1 MAVHSRHNARIAALQ
16 ALYEF
21 DSSRHEAL
29 EALER
34 TVARD
39 RLSQNAATFARG
51 LIEGVLSQQ
60 DEIDRIIGEAA
71 PAWPVGQLA
80 AVDRNILRLAIQE
93 MLGDNGAPVRVVIN
107 EAVELAKK
115 FGSESSY
122 RFVNGVLGSVEKQR
136 HNTQESQTVVER
148 G

>member
-1 MAVHSRHNARIAALQ
+1 MAVRSRHDARIAALQ

-29 EALER
+29 AALER
-34 TVARD
+34 IVAD
-39 RLSQNAATFARG
+39 EHLSRGAAEFARG

-60 DEIDRIIGEAA
+60 DEIDRLIGQAA

-80 AVDRNILRLAIQE
+80 AVDKNILRLAICE

-107 EAVELAKK
+107 EAVELAKS

-122 RFVNGVLGSVEKQR
+122 RFVNGVLGSIEQQR
-136 HNTQESQTVVER
+136 RRTQESQPVVER

>member
-29 EALER
+29 EALNR
-34 TVARD
+34 ITSRD
-39 RLSQNAATFARG
+39 RLPQNTANFARG
-51 LIEGVLSQQ
+51 LIEGVISKQ
-60 DEIDRIIGEAA
+60 DEIDRIIAEAA
-71 PAWPVGQLA
+71 PAWPIEQLA

-122 RFVNGVLGSVEKQR
+122 RFVNGVLGPVEKQR
-136 HNTQESQTVVER
+136 RNTQESKPVVER